1 MAITPPQGCG
11 IQSQV
16 LAVPPAAHWPL
27 HKRQTGIERQQQ
39 IDGASRQHSVV
50 ELALARLI
58 DKAALMLW
66 PPWTALT
73 GAVLPLHHLGAQ
85 RVTLG
90 PLSGPLLPPRLAG
103 LLQQHCPRRQG
114 SSSVVQ
120 GPGLAAG
127 RCQLSVTME
136 GCRSKRA
143 STPGHWDLY
152 PVYPQPCLRLRSL
165 LGSSL
170 GTGKPFLRDSV
181 PPLTQSVSAG
191 PSQARAVGCGL
202 QIQPR
207 PLQGDPPNRP
217 PATRTRLSPS
227 KTPPIAPPPRRQ
239 DTPL

>member
-1 MAITPPQGCG
+1 MWEDERGRRWQSEVDLDDQRWGNRGSQGMAITPPQGCG

-127 RCQLSVTME
+127 RGQLSVVAE
-136 GCRSKRA
+136 VGVRQGSVWVQGRR
-143 STPGHWDLY
+143 HWL
-152 PVYPQPCLRLRSL
+152 
-165 LGSSL
+165 
-170 GTGKPFLRDSV
+170 
-181 PPLTQSVSAG
+181 
-191 PSQARAVGCGL
+191 
-202 QIQPR
+202 
-207 PLQGDPPNRP
+207 
-217 PATRTRLSPS
+217 
-227 KTPPIAPPPRRQ
+227 
-239 DTPL
+239 